1 MQDIKAYYEK
11 IKKDSFGQDE
21 WTNQGR
27 KINVSMDSFEKLKN
41 SLVKGL
47 DYMKQNSIDDGNTIS
62 QLEDALNRSKA
73 TEGQIQAIKEKTK
86 NFDSNFEMSPAEE
99 NSMPQVQEVI
109 MDLLNNKDV
118 LAKRRKDLEEIH
130 QTSAILKDTTDNM
143 AKQVAQQKEML
154 NTIEANVETAHKDA
168 VAAKKEITQ
177 ANEMSKGNNKKLYCF
192 IIIVLVAVVTISCIM
207 AAVFWP
213 K

>member
-130 QTSAILKDTTDNM
+130 QTAAILKDTTDNM

-154 NTIEANVETAHKDA
+154 NTIEANVETTHKNA